1 MSCDVVMLA
10 GPFRSS
16 TIVYNFLKSRFDL
29 RHVIIES
36 LPSRAEILRNRLRKL
51 GVAAVLGQLCFRS
64 LVVPYLRFAS
74 RSRMQQIDSEFQLD
88 LAAIPDRDITN
99 VDSANSPQCVAL
111 LRELQPRSIVVH
123 GTRILSPEALNVA
136 LGKFIN
142 LHAGITPT
150 YRGVHGAYWALSER
164 QPQLCGVTVHVVDE
178 GIDTGAILGQATIS
192 PSAEDNFATYERLQV
207 AAGLPLLEEVLRA
220 RLNGNGGAVRAPV
233 FAGGVSKLW
242 THPTLAQ
249 YLRNRWRQGVK

>member
-36 LPSRAEILRNRLRKL
+36 LPSRAEILRNRMRKL

-74 RSRMQQIDSEFQLD
+74 RSRMQQIDSESHLD

-99 VDSANSPQCVAL
+99 VDSVNSPRCVARL
-111 LRELQPRSIVVH
+111 KAGARGSPRCARRRRRSH
-123 GTRILSPEALNVA
+123 ARPSFRRAGSP
-136 LGKFIN
+136 
-142 LHAGITPT
+142 
-150 YRGVHGAYWALSER
+150 R
-164 QPQLCGVTVHVVDE
+164 
-178 GIDTGAILGQATIS
+178 
-192 PSAEDNFATYERLQV
+192 
-207 AAGLPLLEEVLRA
+207 
-220 RLNGNGGAVRAPV
+220 
-233 FAGGVSKLW
+233 
-242 THPTLAQ
+242 
-249 YLRNRWRQGVK
+249 